1 MTEQSIDVKLALL
14 SQQMQILMDESRT
27 STADMKAEIGSLK
40 SDIADIKTQAAK
52 WKGAFG
58 VMLGAAA
65 FVIGL
70 VTVWEKLGVLFK
82 HQP

>member
-1 MTEQSIDVKLALL
+1 MSNQSVEVQLALL
-14 SQQMQILMDESRT
+14 SQKIQTMMDESRS

-40 SDIADIKTQAAK
+40 SDMADIKTQAAR

-70 VTVWEKLGVLFK
+70 ITVWEKLGVLLK
-82 HQP
+82 TQP